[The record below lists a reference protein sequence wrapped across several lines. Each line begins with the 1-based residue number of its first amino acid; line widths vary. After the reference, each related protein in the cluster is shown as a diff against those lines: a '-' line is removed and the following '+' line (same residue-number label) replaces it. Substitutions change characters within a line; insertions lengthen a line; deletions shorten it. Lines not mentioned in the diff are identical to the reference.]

1 MILQH
6 IYDIATVCAA
16 HRIKTAII
24 SPGSRSAA
32 LTLAFV
38 RHPEI
43 ETKIIPDERSAAF
56 IAMGMAQQ
64 QGKPVALICTSGSA
78 AYNYAPAIAEAYYQ
92 EIPLLI
98 LTADRPP
105 EWTNQYDGQTIQQ
118 SNIYG
123 KHVLASYDFP
133 VEVAHED
140 IKWQCNRIVN
150 EAIGTSIQHQGPVHI
165 NIPIREP
172 FYPNADEIVSF
183 PKVRIIHNTPVHAA
197 VDHMDWV
204 DLGKKWQKHQNIAIV
219 IGQMPASKSLHTAL
233 YRFAE
238 KTGVPIIADV
248 IANQHDLSKVI
259 HNQDAFLSPQLNTI
273 HQDLKPSLLITVGKS
288 LISKNLKTYLRNNP
302 PQAHW
307 HISTSEKL
315 NDSLQHLTRLI
326 KVEPAIFFSE
336 FTRYV
341 AGKSN
346 FAYLNHWQKANNTVE
361 TVKAEFLKM
370 RKFSEFQAFNE
381 VIQSV
386 PEKAKLH
393 FANSMAIRYA
403 NVIGAPKNRQLEIYG
418 NRGTSGIDGSNSTA
432 VGAALSQ
439 KSPVVL
445 FTGDMAFFYDRNAF
459 WHNYN
464 LKNLRVIVFNNHGG
478 GIFRMIDG
486 PKRQPELEE
495 YFETK
500 QKLNAENTANDFGFE
515 YQSCSNLKDLKEC
528 LESFFSASKQAKIL
542 EIQTNSE
549 RNTEMYGEFKRSILD
564 AFNAS

>member
-1 MILQH
+1 LILQH
-6 IYDIATVCAA
+6 IYDIASVCAA
-16 HRIKTAII
+16 HGIQSAII

-78 AYNYAPAIAEAYYQ
+78 AYNYAPAIAEAFYQ

-123 KHVLASYDFP
+123 KHVLASFDLP
-133 VEVAHED
+133 VEVNHED
-140 IKWQCNRIVN
+140 AKWHCNRIVN
-150 EAIGTSIQHQGPVHI
+150 EAINASIGRKGPVHI
-165 NIPIREP
+165 NVPIREP
-172 FYPNADEIVSF
+172 FYPDSNELVNF
-183 PKVRIIHNTPVHAA
+183 PKVRVIKNTPFQENIHLAQW
-197 VDHMDWV
+197 MN
-204 DLGKKWQKHQNIAIV
+204 LGKKWQNHTRKAIV
-219 IGQMPASKSLHTAL
+219 LGQMEYSKPLHTAL

-238 KTGVPIIADV
+238 KAGIPIIADV
-248 IANQHDLSKVI
+248 ISNQHDLPGVVF
-259 HNQDAFLSPQLNTI
+259 NQDSFLNPQLNTNNRE
-273 HQDLKPSLLITVGKS
+273 LAPTLLITLGKS
-288 LISKNLKTYLRNNP
+288 LISKNLKLYLRNNP
-302 PQAHW
+302 PTEHW
-307 HISTSEKL
+307 HISSSEKL
-315 NDSLQHLTRLI
+315 NDSLQHLTELI
-326 KVEPAIFFSE
+326 KIDPEIFFGE
-336 FTRYV
+336 FV
-341 AGKSN
+341 QHVGGKGS
-346 FAYLNHWQKANNTVE
+346 FSYLNQWQQANQIVE
-361 TVKAEFLKM
+361 TAKASFMKM
-370 RKFSEFQAFNE
+370 KKFSEFQAFNTVLE
-381 VIQSV
+381 MV
-386 PEKAKLH
+386 PNKAKLH

-403 NVIGAPKNRQLEIYG
+403 NIIGAPKNKQVEIFA

-464 LKNLRVIVFNNHGG
+464 LKNVRVIVFNNHGG

-500 QKLNAENTANDFGFE
+500 QKLNAENTAKDFGFE
-515 YQSCSNLKDLKEC
+515 YHCCSNLKDLKYC
-528 LESFFSASKQAKIL
+528 LEAFFTTSKNAKIL

-549 RNTEMYGEFKRSILD
+549 RNTEVFAEYKRAILEAFKS
-564 AFNAS
+564 